1 MQKPPP
7 LDTPQKNASTHLRFS
22 KECHSLM
29 HEKDNKQKVQSKRW
43 YLAQCKPNA
52 THIAVR
58 NLDNQGFASFL
69 PLQEGTKR
77 KGKGFHHQI
86 RPLFPGYLFV
96 QLNAREGPWRKINS
110 TRGIAR
116 LVRLGAEPSVVPD
129 AIIAGLMA
137 RCNELGIIQDAVTF
151 AVGDHAQVSQGP
163 FSGFVAK
170 IVKVEANARIHILL
184 KIMGQSTV
192 VSIDAEALTQ
202 FD

>member
-1 MQKPPP
+1 MPENDNTQKA
-7 LDTPQKNASTHLRFS
+7 QN
-22 KECHSLM
+22 
-29 HEKDNKQKVQSKRW
+29 KRW

-96 QLNAREGPWRKINS
+96 QLDAREGPWRKINS

-137 RCNELGIIQDAVTF
+137 RCNELGIIQDAGTLV
-151 AVGDHAQVSQGP
+151 VGDRAQVTQGP
-163 FSGFVAK
+163 FSGFIAT
-170 IVKVEANARIHILL
+170 IANIEANVRIYILL
-184 KIMGQSTV
+184 DIMGQATT
-192 VSIDAEALTQ
+192 VSIDAAALTPKESHRCGKSA
-202 FD
+202 